1 MKVLILTSRLRR
13 HMDLPPYGPIFVTEY
28 GIENDEVEYVP
39 RSPSYVPTSPSIS
52 TVQAQAPDSPH
63 QQPNEGLLYE
73 DVGPFYIS
81 TLPSFVPFMSNPQVY
96 DNRSYDGSSQT
107 HEVVSQHQVTIQNSE
122 PLALEDSSQEG
133 LVEHQENHFGR
144 IEPNHRQLF
153 RRFRLAS
160 PYRADLDY
168 GVASLSM
175 EDYIFQETMAS
186 EGFVE
191 TSETRSHKVAESLV
205 PVDTKEET
213 KDQDS
218 SASNF

>member
-1 MKVLILTSRLRR
+1 M
-13 HMDLPPYGPIFVTEY
+13 EY